1 MNIRCFFACKSVC
14 TVIPFILMNKA
25 EIGKY
30 VIERR
35 DTLRISQ
42 LDLAELSGVSVHTLS
57 NLETGKGNVT
67 LDTLLKVTEILGLK
81 VKVGI

>member
-1 MNIRCFFACKSVC
+1 
-14 TVIPFILMNKA
+14 MNKD
-25 EIGKY
+25 EIGRY

-42 LDLAELSGVSVHTLS
+42 AGLAELSGVSVHTLS

-67 LDTLLKVTEILGLK
+67 LDTLLKVAGVLGLK
-81 VKVGI
+81 VKVGV